1 MIYILKFGFLS
12 LFIFTEETEGAPIGE
27 SIGTSR
33 ARKAEGG
40 LGRGYLCE
48 GENN

>member
-1 MIYILKFGFLS
+1 MKFDFLS
-12 LFIFTEETEGAPIGE
+12 LFIFTEETAGAPIGE

-33 ARKAEGG
+33 VRKAEGG

-48 GENN
+48 GGNNWWM